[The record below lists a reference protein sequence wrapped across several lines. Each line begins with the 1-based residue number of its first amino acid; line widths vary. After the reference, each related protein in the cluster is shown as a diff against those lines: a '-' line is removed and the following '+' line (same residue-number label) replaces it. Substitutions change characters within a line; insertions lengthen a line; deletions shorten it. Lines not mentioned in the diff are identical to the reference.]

1 MATTRKT
8 QKNTTTKKPNTPEKN
23 ILEQF
28 LAELDK
34 EIDAKEAGVSRKMTK
49 GQALVK
55 SMINEALKGDQ

>member
-8 QKNTTTKKPNTPEKN
+8 TKSTKLKKSNKTEKS

-49 GQALVK
+49 GRALVK
-55 SMINEALKGDQ
+55 A